1 MALPKAGNSSSSF
14 ADKIISLG
22 ANFGDYLW
30 SNLTE
35 PFADIISTS
44 SMPENYSGTRM
55 LGATLKNRQQSDNSI
70 PLPRATPNNQQNYIP
85 SAADR
90 AQAGS
95 ANILRELLNVSQ
107 QTNNKL
113 TEISRTLSNVSQ
125 LLVSMDQF
133 NRLQTPKLERAPV
146 EATKAETV
154 LNNIANNND
163 IMPVVS
169 IAKAAVNDNPRSF
182 GNLFDFDIPDFD
194 RGKFRGREKPS
205 VHSGSV
211 PDVPAPSNTNSKK
224 ETIRPANSNEPN
236 TNNKKETI
244 RPANS
249 NEPNTNNKPANSN
262 EPNTNN
268 KPANSNEPNV
278 NSKKEAIRPDV
289 PAPSNTNNKKETIR
303 PANSNE
309 PTPSLK
315 RSTNELQE
323 AVNKEKALA
332 GKVRESMMQRLS
344 RSGGILLEASKGAIG
359 LGASLL
365 TSPVAAIAGATL
377 LGREIY
383 EATGAKEAVDN
394 ARVETS
400 ERTQELSKID
410 DVNTGVQ
417 QPTTATLKIEDGGI
431 TLPDKIPA
439 DKRATITRMRESLIS
454 LKKDYEQAPVDSKEE
469 LRVQF
474 NQQSQ
479 VYINKVK
486 ELTGQEVTVTPLSS
500 TPKLSTGT
508 SGPTIARDTNQ
519 SRESNTQQAVRL
531 LPQQSSNAINVTR
544 TQQIS
549 NMSSERSNTGR
560 GVTTTATPP
569 QPVQQNVTQSS
580 PQRLINEPA
589 RSVNMPI
596 FNDLYTLGRG

>member
-70 PLPRATPNNQQNYIP
+70 PLPRTTPNNQQNYIP

-133 NRLQTPKLERAPV
+133 NRLQTPKLERTPV

-262 EPNTNN
+262 EPN
-268 KPANSNEPNV
+268 V
-278 NSKKEAIRPDV
+278 NSKKETIRPDV

-344 RSGGILLEASKGAIG
+344 RSGGTLLEASKGAIG

-400 ERTQELSKID
+400 ERAQELSKID

-417 QPTTATLKIEDGGI
+417 QPTAATLKIEDGGI

-500 TPKLSTGT
+500 TPKLSTNIT
-508 SGPTIARDTNQ
+508 GPTIARTTKQ
-519 SRESNTQQAVRL
+519 VEGSNTQQAVRL
-531 LPQQSSNAINVTR
+531 QPQQTSNAINVNR

-560 GVTTTATPP
+560 GVTTTVTPP

-580 PQRLINEPA
+580 PQRLVNEPA
-589 RSVNMPI
+589 RSVNMPV